1 MTTHKLNL
9 SEIPTH
15 SLTSILQIPASRL
28 TLPDVDEIW
37 SSWYVEDADTFEDFQ
52 SYNPPTPTTTSAVA
66 GTAGVAGTGGATT
79 TAVGATFRSM
89 SARQVSGQ
97 FEEDAVAKSWEDD
110 WEDEDLE
117 DTYDAIMGKI
127 SHYAA
132 MKAAGNA

>member
-1 MTTHKLNL
+1 M
-9 SEIPTH
+9 PPH
-15 SLTSILQIPASRL
+15 SLTSILQVPASRL
-28 TLPDVDEIW
+28 TLPQVDEIW
-37 SSWYVEDADTFEDFQ
+37 SSWYVEEADTFEDFQ
-52 SYNPPTPTTTSAVA
+52 SYNPPTPTTTGSAA
-66 GTAGVAGTGGATT
+66 AGATGAGGVT
-79 TAVGATFRSM
+79 TAAGATFRSM

-132 MKAAGNA
+132 LKAAANKR